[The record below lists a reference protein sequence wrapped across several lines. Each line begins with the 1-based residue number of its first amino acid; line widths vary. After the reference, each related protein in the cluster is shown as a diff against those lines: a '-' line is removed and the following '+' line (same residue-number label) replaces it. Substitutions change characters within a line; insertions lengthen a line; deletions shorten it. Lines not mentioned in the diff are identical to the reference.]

1 MSSNKLLSTI
11 VKEKMTNMADN
22 ISSEKEII
30 EYVKVAIKEGKT
42 ELKNKKGGKKK
53 TDNNEE
59 KPKYSLSP
67 YQEFMKEKQV
77 VFKENYPEL
86 SSKERLVKIAE
97 EWNKYKETDEY
108 KEMNKKKVKV
118 NVVHEEQEEKE
129 EHDVTEVDE
138 VTEVTEVAEVAEAKK
153 VKNLKEEH
161 EVTEVDEVA
170 EATVVKDTVVKK
182 KKAVVAKK

>member
-86 SSKERLVKIAE
+86 SSKERLIKIAE

-129 EHDVTEVDE
+129 EHDVTEV
-138 VTEVTEVAEVAEAKK
+138 AEVADADEAKK

-161 EVTEVDEVA
+161 DVTEVDEVA

>member
-129 EHDVTEVDE
+129 HDVKEVDE
-138 VTEVTEVAEVAEAKK
+138 VTEVTEVAEAKK

-161 EVTEVDEVA
+161 DVTEVDEVA
-170 EATVVKDTVVKK
+170 KDTVVKK

>member
-129 EHDVTEVDE
+129 DHDVTEVA
-138 VTEVTEVAEVAEAKK
+138 EVAELTEVAEAKK

-161 EVTEVDEVA
+161 DVTEVDEVA
-170 EATVVKDTVVKK
+170 KDTVVKK

>member
-138 VTEVTEVAEVAEAKK
+138 VTEVAEAKK

-161 EVTEVDEVA
+161 DVTEVD

>member
-129 EHDVTEVDE
+129 HDVKEVDE
-138 VTEVTEVAEVAEAKK
+138 VTEVTEVAEAKK

-161 EVTEVDEVA
+161 DVTEVDEVA